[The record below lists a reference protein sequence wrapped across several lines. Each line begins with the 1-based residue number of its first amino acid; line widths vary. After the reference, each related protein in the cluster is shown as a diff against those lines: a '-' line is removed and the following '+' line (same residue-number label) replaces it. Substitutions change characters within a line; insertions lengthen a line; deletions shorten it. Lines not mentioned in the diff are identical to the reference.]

1 MGSGQSPA
9 VPIAAPETPCL
20 PTPALTAST
29 GSLSSSSHGTV
40 SSMPSS
46 FNQFSP
52 PTSISSLCETYGPP
66 SGALLASNDPYA
78 LPISGA
84 AAAGPSVM
92 TQAPLA
98 PDLRTSS
105 TPLASSAGSEIQ
117 PFTLDEDV
125 KGKSRSPPAAPSKPE
140 AERGPFKK
148 PTSPPADVLR
158 RGEDLGLSLGDFDML
173 DTLG

>member
-1 MGSGQSPA
+1 M
-9 VPIAAPETPCL
+9 
-20 PTPALTAST
+20 PTPALTASS

-52 PTSISSLCETYGPP
+52 PTSISSLCEAYGSPT
-66 SGALLASNDPYA
+66 GALLAPNV
-78 LPISGA
+78 LPMSGA
-84 AAAGPSVM
+84 AAPSVM

-98 PDLRTSS
+98 
-105 TPLASSAGSEIQ
+105 SAESEVQ
-117 PFTLDEDV
+117 PFALDEDV
-125 KGKSRSPPAAPSKPE
+125 KGKSRSPAGAPSEPE
-140 AERGPFKK
+140 AESGPLKK
-148 PTSPPADVLR
+148 ATSPPVDVLR

>member
-9 VPIAAPETPCL
+9 VPIAAPESPCL
-20 PTPALTAST
+20 PTPALTASS

-46 FNQFSP
+46 FTQFSP
-52 PTSISSLCETYGPP
+52 PTSISSLCEAYGSPT
-66 SGALLASNDPYA
+66 GALLASNV
-78 LPISGA
+78 LPMSDA
-84 AAAGPSVM
+84 ARPSVM

-98 PDLRTSS
+98 PDLRASS
-105 TPLASSAGSEIQ
+105 APLASAESEVQ
-117 PFTLDEDV
+117 HFTLDEDV
-125 KGKSRSPPAAPSKPE
+125 KGKSRLPPGASSTPE
-140 AERGPFKK
+140 AERGRLKK